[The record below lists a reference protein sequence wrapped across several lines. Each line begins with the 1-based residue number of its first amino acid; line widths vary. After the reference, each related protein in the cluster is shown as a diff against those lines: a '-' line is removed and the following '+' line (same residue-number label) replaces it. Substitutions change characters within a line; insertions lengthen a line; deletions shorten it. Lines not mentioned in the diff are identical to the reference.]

1 MHFTKTI
8 FSLFAFSALAASEL
22 FEREL
27 YERELSGED
36 PAMIVRELREDYLE
50 ARDTFMEARDL
61 FLRAPSLG
69 TCRSAGKHTTALQ
82 CRVSTDNCGPCKAGQ
97 KVGDGC
103 FCRADYQRNQGGKL
117 PSVKSVV
124 GKKTKQ

>member
-1 MHFTKTI
+1 MHFTKAI
-8 FSLFAFSALAASEL
+8 FSVFAFSALASGAL

-27 YERELSGED
+27 YERELDGED
-36 PAMIVRELREDYLE
+36 PIMIVRELREDYLE
-50 ARDTFMEARDL
+50 ARDSFIEARDL

-69 TCRSAGKHTTALQ
+69 TCRSAGTHTKALQ
-82 CRVSTDNCGPCKAGQ
+82 CRVSTDNCGPCKEGQ

-103 FCRADYQRNQGGKL
+103 FCKPDYVRKQDGKL
-117 PSVKSVV
+117 PSVKSVT